1 MTKFEMSEDQLAGP
15 PVMTLEHA
23 AFPHLTSIE
32 WQALHRL
39 AAVSG
44 ETVVTLLLSSA
55 TPDQQRQAIQEFM
68 DRELAEAK
76 RRVSTSS
83 HASRNNAVKME
94 TSSYSGEGPDRL
106 PLNRWFREIDIA
118 IASRLIE
125 APSAKY
131 AFPTLEALQSDLR
144 LAFEPPQDE
153 SRVRATFFAL
163 KQGKMA
169 MRDYVQ
175 RTRHLASR
183 IVTKPI
189 DMASQVHVFVFEDF
203 ALALR
208 EDYLVTSSYAKTM
221 PAQTRVSVPEPME
234 IDAIEASQNR
244 RWSSSGRGRG
254 GQNDLSLNCFR
265 CGKPGHRAAVCRAP
279 APILAHMK
287 RVTPDERIPAAQ
299 PKNGRGH
306 GDSRLIIVSLYVAG
320 ARRPL
325 RALLDSGATN
335 NFFRASCLSI
345 LPAGVPVRDVPD
357 DVVVK
362 LADGK
367 PFRVARREVS
377 LPYTFDGFR
386 SNDNFIVFEMNYA
399 FDCILGIPWLSRY
412 QPQIDWLA
420 RSVKRRRDFDVS
432 EVFTHL
438 LVAPRD
444 WPHVTVVD
452 GTSTTHVVRRA
463 SDGPLCTTCAVLLT
477 DDDSVVY
484 PSGYGRARRAVE
496 HLRLPRTR
504 NKAAER
510 TALPATSPTVEQGL
524 PRVYETVEQGLP
536 YDDEAVEQG
545 LPHAIKTVEQGLP
558 YDFET
563 VEQGLPYDFEA
574 VEQGLPYDDTAVEHG
589 LSRLEEGEVSS
600 GDSET
605 SVLSR
610 GSRRTKTSRRSR
622 RRLKPRRS
630 PVELTTPPIESVCAV
645 EYVGGVPNH
654 ARMIK
659 VASPPRDAKSI
670 TDLPGLSWKSFLRD
684 LKAGD
689 IEQVCLI
696 TDANPVSDETNAIA
710 HDDTSSRPK
719 SAEPKSAREER
730 FAAQSWESLKASGN
744 PVYETAR
751 EFADVFPDK
760 IPAELPA
767 DRGVRHEI
775 DLVPGSKYCVTRQWP
790 LPLSTPS
797 GMLWEWLVMPQGLKN
812 APATFNRMV
821 SHVLRP
827 LRDFAPSY
835 FDDFFVHSHAEEGLS
850 AIDVHLRHLRQVFQV
865 MRENKLYANLKKCVF
880 CAPEIPVL
888 GCYVSKNGVR
898 ADPEKVSSICSW
910 PPPSNPTELRQWL
923 GLANYLHKYTKG
935 YAGLIQPLSSLLK
948 KDATW
953 SWRPEHQVAFDS
965 VKKSLASAPIL
976 MLPDDAKPFHVV
988 CDASDFAIGCA
999 LMQFDN
1005 EGCERVLC
1013 YQSRQMKPAE
1023 RNYPV
1028 HDKELLA
1035 MRYALIK
1042 FRVYLLGE
1050 QTFAVYTDHAS
1061 LRTAMK
1067 SPHLSQRM
1075 ARWLSFFAEYNFVV
1089 HYKPGK
1095 NNILADALSR
1105 RPDYDPRATRG
1116 RQVIDEDEDDEDHC
1130 AMCLTSGVNLM
1141 NVTPEM
1147 PLREEI
1153 AVAYNDDAVY
1163 AAILA
1168 HLLSPSDKTLRALPN
1183 NTRNQI
1189 NRYQLDGDLLM
1200 YSIDRFDAPRIA
1212 IPNDDDL
1219 RARIIH
1225 EFHDSPVGG
1234 HLGREK
1240 TFAAVSRDFYWP
1252 HMYKWVRKWVRTCSP
1267 ATPADCN

>member
-1 MTKFEMSEDQLAGP
+1 MTKFEMSEDQPAGP
-15 PVMTLEHA
+15 PVMTLEHV

-44 ETVVTLLLSSA
+44 ETVVTSLLSSA

-76 RRVSTSS
+76 RRVSTPS

-125 APSAKY
+125 APSAKVNFLLSRLSGKAKEWALGKLVVDQY

-163 KQGKMA
+163 KQGKMT

-175 RTRHLASR
+175 RTRHLASCT
-183 IVTKPI
+183 VTKSI
-189 DMASQVHVFVFEDF
+189 DMASQVHVFVFGMCEGMTRYCITRADPATLEEAF

-221 PAQTRVSVPEPME
+221 PAQTRVS
-234 IDAIEASQNR
+234 
-244 RWSSSGRGRG
+244 
-254 GQNDLSLNCFR
+254 
-265 CGKPGHRAAVCRAP
+265 PGHRAAVCRAP
-279 APILAHMK
+279 APILAYMK
-287 RVTPDERIPAAQ
+287 HVTPDERIPAAQ
-299 PKNGRGH
+299 PKKTAGASPGPPAAARPPSPPVLYAHFNATTAS

-345 LPAGVPVRDVPD
+345 LPAGAPVRDVPG

-362 LADGK
+362 LANGK

-420 RSVKRRRDFDVS
+420 RSVKRRRDFDVN

-463 SDGPLCTTCAVLLT
+463 SDGPLCTTCAVLMT
-477 DDDSVVY
+477 DDDSVEH

-496 HLRLPRTR
+496 HPRLPRTR
-504 NKAAER
+504 NKTAER
-510 TALPATSPTVEQGL
+510 TALPETST
-524 PRVYETVEQGLP
+524 TVEQGLP
-536 YDDEAVEQG
+536 YDDEAVEQEL
-545 LPHAIKTVEQGLP
+545 LPRMSG
-558 YDFET
+558 
-563 VEQGLPYDFEA
+563 
-574 VEQGLPYDDTAVEHG
+574 AVEHG
-589 LSRLEEGEVSS
+589 LSRLEEGEASS
-600 GDSET
+600 GDGET
-605 SVLSR
+605 SVLSTHEDIPTVAETFEAAPQSSGTHDATDR
-610 GSRRTKTSRRSR
+610 
-622 RRLKPRRS
+622 
-630 PVELTTPPIESVCAV
+630 
-645 EYVGGVPNH
+645 
-654 ARMIK
+654 

-670 TDLPGLSWKSFLRD
+670 TGLPGLSWKSFLRD

-689 IEQVCLI
+689 IEQVCQI
-696 TDANPVSDETNAIA
+696 TDANPVSDEMNAIA

-760 IPAELPA
+760 ISAELPA

-790 LPLSTPS
+790 LPRNQ
-797 GMLWEWLVMPQGLKN
+797 VK
-812 APATFNRMV
+812 AI
-821 SHVLRP
+821 
-827 LRDFAPSY
+827 
-835 FDDFFVHSHAEEGLS
+835 DDFFEGRRQAGHVRESISPHSSPTFCVKKATGGWRIVHA
-850 AIDVHLRHLRQVFQV
+850 F
-865 MRENKLYANLKKCVF
+865 NKLN
-880 CAPEIPVL
+880 
-888 GCYVSKNGVR
+888 
-898 ADPEKVSSICSW
+898 
-910 PPPSNPTELRQWL
+910 
-923 GLANYLHKYTKG
+923 
-935 YAGLIQPLSSLLK
+935 
-948 KDATW
+948 DATI
-953 SWRPEHQVAFDS
+953 PAQT
-965 VKKSLASAPIL
+965 PI
-976 MLPDDAKPFHVV
+976 
-988 CDASDFAIGCA
+988 
-999 LMQFDN
+999 
-1005 EGCERVLC
+1005 
-1013 YQSRQMKPAE
+1013 
-1023 RNYPV
+1023 
-1028 HDKELLA
+1028 
-1035 MRYALIK
+1035 
-1042 FRVYLLGE
+1042 
-1050 QTFAVYTDHAS
+1050 
-1061 LRTAMK
+1061 
-1067 SPHLSQRM
+1067 
-1075 ARWLSFFAEYNFVV
+1075 
-1089 HYKPGK
+1089 
-1095 NNILADALSR
+1095 
-1105 RPDYDPRATRG
+1105 PRK
-1116 RQVIDEDEDDEDHC
+1116 D
-1130 AMCLTSGVNLM
+1130 M
-1141 NVTPEM
+1141 
-1147 PLREEI
+1147 
-1153 AVAYNDDAVY
+1153 
-1163 AAILA
+1163 
-1168 HLLSPSDKTLRALPN
+1168 
-1183 NTRNQI
+1183 I
-1189 NRYQLDGDLLM
+1189 NRYQLDGDLLT
-1200 YSIDRFDAPRIA
+1200 YSIDRFDAPRIV

-1252 HMYKWVRKWVRTCSP
+1252 HMYKWVRKWVRTCEICQRVKPSKSSQAP
-1267 ATPADCN
+1267 LRPLPIATEAWRSVSMDFIFGLPPDDDGRTGVLVFVDRFSKMVHLILVSDTITAAESAVHFVDTVFRHHGLPESIVSDRDSRFTSAFWSSLFQLLGTKLLMSTAAHPETDGQTERW